1 MTRTA
6 GAPMVLVAVVVAVG
20 CGRGDDKPKPT
31 DRPATAS
38 GSAPGTA
45 ASNPASAADVPV
57 PNLTPN
63 DLVAGGTPTLVVG
76 TLGDDA
82 ADRAIVIQA
91 GRVRE
96 LFPGAAIV
104 PDTSIDV
111 AAGPAGWPPN
121 PILYGGA
128 HVNAVI
134 AALDAELPLH
144 VDATQIVVGGA
155 TYAGAGDRV
164 IAVIPAAP
172 SYPAFLLYAG
182 TGTPGVAE
190 INAIRHGGEPL
201 LLADV
206 HGRLQTGT
214 WGRGADGKVTATLA
228 ARARRI
234 AWRSVERAVAGAAVR
249 VAFPAQL
256 AAAPDEA
263 AVVDAIARGVARA
276 AARLQVAAPPALT
289 IYVYPDRRSKETLT
303 GDKGDGHADLAGA
316 ALHVIRFDPA
326 PDGGLERLMVH
337 EATHVITGR
346 LWGPAGSGLLGE
358 GIAVWA
364 SGQYGGR
371 SLADWQR
378 TLGDRPPVAAL
389 LPMKAFRS
397 KPEADTYPLG
407 GLLVTVAIEQVGLAA
422 VRDHLLG
429 ATAETWADAC
439 IAAGT
444 TASALDAA
452 LAARR

>member
-1 MTRTA
+1 MYAHRMTRTA
-6 GAPMVLVAVVVAVG
+6 GAAVVLTALVATA
-20 CGRGDDKPKPT
+20 CGRGDDRPKPN
-31 DRPATAS
+31 DRPPTAS
-38 GSAPGTA
+38 G
-45 ASNPASAADVPV
+45 PATAADVPV

-111 AAGPAGWPPN
+111 VAGPAGWPPN

-144 VDATQIVVGGA
+144 VDATQIVVGGE
-155 TYAGAGDRV
+155 TYGPGARV
-164 IAVIPAAP
+164 LAVIPAAAR
-172 SYPAFLLYAG
+172 YPAFLLYAG

-214 WGRGADGKVTATLA
+214 WVRGADGKVTATLA

>member
-1 MTRTA
+1 
-6 GAPMVLVAVVVAVG
+6 MVLAVLVVAA
-20 CGRGDDKPKPT
+20 CGRGGDKPKPP
-31 DRPATAS
+31 DPSPTAS
-38 GSAPGTA
+38 RTAPGSEA
-45 ASNPASAADVPV
+45 PSAAAAPV
-57 PNLTPN
+57 ANLTPN
-63 DLVAGGTPTLVVG
+63 ELLARGTPTLVVG
-76 TLGDDA
+76 TLGDAA

-96 LFPGAAIV
+96 LFPGAAVV

-111 AAGPAGWPPN
+111 AAGPDGWPPN

-134 AALDAELPLH
+134 AALGDRLPLH
-144 VDATQIVVGGA
+144 VDADRIVVGGE
-155 TYAGAGDRV
+155 TYGAGARV
-164 IAVIPAAP
+164 IAVIPTAP

-182 TGTPGVAE
+182 TGTPGIAE

-201 LLADV
+201 LIADV

-214 WGRGADGKVTATLA
+214 WVRGADGENTASLA

-234 AWRSVERAVAGAAVR
+234 AWRTVERAVAGAPVR

-263 AVVDAIARGVARA
+263 AVVDAIARGIGRA
-276 AARLQVAAPPALT
+276 AARLEVGAPPAMT
-289 IYVYPDRRSKETLT
+289 VYVYPDRRSKQALT
-303 GDKGDGHADLAGA
+303 GDQGDGHADVAGA

-326 PDGGLERLMVH
+326 PGGGLERLMVH
-337 EATHVITGR
+337 EATHVITGQR
-346 LWGPAGSGLLGE
+346 WGPAGSGLLGE

-371 SLADWQR
+371 ALADWQR
-378 TLGDRPPVAAL
+378 TLGDRSPVAAL

-397 KPEADTYPLG
+397 APEADTYPLG

-429 ATAETWADAC
+429 ATAATWADAC
-439 IAAGT
+439 VAAGT
-444 TASALDAA
+444 TAAALDAA